1 MDQTHSATS
10 ILYRDEHVVAV
21 NKPSGMLV
29 HRGWDNDKVVLMTEV
44 RDAIGQWV
52 YPVHRLDRG
61 SSGVVLFALSS
72 EVAAT
77 LGAAFAEQRLEK
89 HYLALVRG
97 VPDAFG
103 VVDNPVPKKEKGER
117 VAAVSDYRRLAV
129 AGRYSLV
136 EVRPRTGRLHQI
148 RRHMKHLACPL
159 IGDVRYGKGEHNRH
173 FRDNYSLHR
182 LALHCHGLALEHPR
196 SDTRL
201 EIRAPLSEEFASA
214 LIKLGVIETADSV
227 QARFGSWPETNKA
240 PDELSEA

>member
-1 MDQTHSATS
+1 MVD
-10 ILYRDEHVVAV
+10 ILYRDEHVVAA

-44 RDAIGQWV
+44 RDEIGQWV

-77 LGAAFAEQRLEK
+77 LGAAFAEQRVEK

-97 VPDAFG
+97 VPDEAG

-117 VAAVSDYRRLAV
+117 VAAVSDYRRIAV

-148 RRHMKHLACPL
+148 RRHMKHIACPL

-173 FRDNYSLHR
+173 FRDNYNLHR
-182 LALHCHGLALEHPR
+182 LALHCHGLAVDHPR
-196 SDTRL
+196 ADTRL
-201 EIRAPLSEEFASA
+201 QIRGPLPEELASA
-214 LIKLGVIETADSV
+214 FVQLGVIETPECV
-227 QARFGSWPETNKA
+227 QAHF
-240 PDELSEA
+240 DESESSNA

>member
-1 MDQTHSATS
+1 MTTKPE
-10 ILYRDEHVVAV
+10 ILYKDEHVVAV

-44 RDAIGQWV
+44 RDEIGQWV

-77 LGAAFAEQRLEK
+77 LGAAFAEQRIEK

-97 VPDAFG
+97 IPDEQG
-103 VVDNPVPKKEKGER
+103 IVDNPVPKKEKGER
-117 VAAVSDYRRLAV
+117 VAAVSDYRRIAV

-148 RRHMKHLACPL
+148 RRHMKHISCPL

-173 FRDNYSLHR
+173 FRDNYNLHR
-182 LALHCHGLALEHPR
+182 LALHCHGLALSHPR
-196 SDTRL
+196 ADMRL
-201 EIRAPLSEEFASA
+201 QIRAPLSEELVRAFMQ
-214 LIKLGVIETADSV
+214 LGVITTADATLATFDPV
-227 QARFGSWPETNKA
+227 
-240 PDELSEA
+240 

>member
-1 MDQTHSATS
+1 MVE
-10 ILYRDEHVVAV
+10 ILYRDEHVVAA

-77 LGAAFAEQRLEK
+77 LGAAFAEQRVEK

-97 VPDAFG
+97 VPDEAG

-117 VAAVSDYRRLAV
+117 VAAVSDYRRIAV

-148 RRHMKHLACPL
+148 RRHMKHIACPL

-173 FRDNYSLHR
+173 FRDNYNLHR
-182 LALHCHGLALEHPR
+182 LALHCHGLALDHPR
-196 SDTRL
+196 GDTRL
-201 EIRAPLSEEFASA
+201 QIRGPLPEELASA
-214 LIKLGVIETADSV
+214 FVQLGVIETPACV
-227 QARFGSWPETNKA
+227 QAHF
-240 PDELSEA
+240 DESESSSA

>member
-1 MDQTHSATS
+1 MDL
-10 ILYRDEHVVAV
+10 LYQDEHVVAV

-44 RDAIGQWV
+44 RDTIGQWV

-77 LGAAFAEQRLEK
+77 LGAAFAEQRVQK
-89 HYLALVRG
+89 RYLALVRG
-97 VPDAFG
+97 VPEEEG
-103 VVDNPVPKKEKGER
+103 IIDNPVPKKEKGDR
-117 VAAVSDYRRLAV
+117 VDAVSEYRRIAV

-148 RRHMKHLACPL
+148 RRHMKHISCPL

-173 FRDNYSLHR
+173 FRENYDLHR
-182 LALHCHGLALEHPR
+182 LALHCHGLAVDHPR
-196 SDTRL
+196 ETRRL
-201 EIRAPLSEEFASA
+201 EIRAPLSEELANAF
-214 LIKLGVIETADSV
+214 IKLGVI
-227 QARFGSWPETNKA
+227 GA
-240 PDELSEA
+240 PDDVRASFG